1 MKKLSG
7 ALALAMLLTSCSQP
21 MTNRERGAVTGGIL
35 GGLLGTQI
43 GSGSGRTAAILG
55 GSVIGAMVGASMA
68 DSLDENNR
76 HELSRALATLPAH
89 RSHSW
94 VDHSSGYHYT
104 ITPIKSFHRGATLC
118 RRYNASVIINGQV
131 RHAVGRAC
139 QHSTNNW
146 YIVD

>member
-1 MKKLSG
+1 MRKLAG
-7 ALALAMLLTSCSQP
+7 ILAATLLLASCSQP
-21 MTNRERGAVTGGIL
+21 MTNREQGAVTGGIL
-35 GGLLGTQI
+35 GGLLGTQV
-43 GSGSGRTAAILG
+43 GSGSGRTAAIFG
-55 GSVIGAMVGASMA
+55 GSIIGAMVGASMS
-68 DSLDENNR
+68 DNLDEANK
-76 HELSRALATLPAH
+76 HQMSQALSTLPAN

-104 ITPIKSFHRGATLC
+104 ITPVKTFHRGATLC
-118 RRYNASVIINGQV
+118 RRYRVSVMINGRV